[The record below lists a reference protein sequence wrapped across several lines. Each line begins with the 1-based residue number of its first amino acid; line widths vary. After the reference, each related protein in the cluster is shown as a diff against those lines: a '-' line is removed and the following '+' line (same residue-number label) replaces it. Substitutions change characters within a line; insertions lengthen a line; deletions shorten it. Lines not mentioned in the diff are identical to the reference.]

1 MDKNNVDVMLLII
14 DIVFFD
20 FIYNFDFML
29 VLV

>member
-20 FIYNFDFML
+20 FIYSFDFML

>member
-1 MDKNNVDVMLLII
+1 MDKNNVDVMLYII

-20 FIYNFDFML
+20 FIYSFDLML

>member
-20 FIYNFDFML
+20 FIYNFDLML